1 LLAGI
6 VDGTGPLALGV
17 ARVDTR
23 EQALEWVKRYH
34 DAGFQQMKI
43 YSSVKLEEL
52 KAVAKE
58 AHRQGMS
65 VTGHVPEGL
74 TAYQTVDAGQDQ
86 INHIQYVAD
95 MMHPPLPPDATREDR
110 RKAAG
115 NIDLQSPEVQKAV
128 AFLKE
133 HKTVVDPTLAIYEYF
148 TANTSKPPASFEP
161 GVTRVA
167 PELRQ
172 ELLDVGPPSPTLAD
186 EERALEKGI
195 AIVGIL
201 HRAGIPIV
209 AGTDQTVP
217 GFSLYRE
224 IELYVQAGFTPME
237 AIQAA
242 TIVPAHVMGLDKE
255 LGTVEKGKRADLIV
269 VDGNPIKSIHEI
281 RKVES
286 VITNGTLYNCAEL
299 WKTVGFQP

>member
-1 LLAGI
+1 

-34 DAGFQQMKI
+34 DARFQQMKI

-86 INHIQYVAD
+86 INHISYVAD
-95 MMHPPLPPDATREDR
+95 MMHPPLPASATREDR
-110 RKAAG
+110 RKAVG
-115 NIDLQSPEVQKAV
+115 NIDLQSPDVQKTV

-133 HKTVVDPTLAIYEYF
+133 HKTVVDPTLAIYEFF

-161 GVTRVA
+161 GVTKVA

-172 ELLDVGPPSPTLAD
+172 ELLDVGPPSPTVAD
-186 EERALEKGI
+186 QERALEKEI

-242 TIVPAHVMGLDKE
+242 TIVPARVMGLDKE

-269 VDGNPIKSIHEI
+269 VDGNPLNSIHEI

-286 VITNGTLYNCAEL
+286 VVTNGTLYNCSEL
-299 WKTVGFQP
+299 WETVGFQP